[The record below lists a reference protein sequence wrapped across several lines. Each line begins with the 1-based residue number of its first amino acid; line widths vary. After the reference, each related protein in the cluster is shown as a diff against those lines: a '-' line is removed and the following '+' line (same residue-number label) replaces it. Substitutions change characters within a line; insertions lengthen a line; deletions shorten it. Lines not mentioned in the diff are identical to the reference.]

1 MLLRCENIHKS
12 YRLGRTAL
20 PVLRGIDLGIPR
32 GRFVAIM
39 GSSGSGKST
48 LLHVLSGLDVPQ
60 HGQVYFEGK
69 PMFEPEEQRK
79 MPQSR
84 ESGVI
89 DGLDDAPPERRLGP
103 RHKAGVEFREHSIGL
118 GIVEDRRNRLLNSAF
133 GFVFQFYHLLP
144 EFDVLENVL
153 LPQMVGES
161 IGGWLSGRGEGAS
174 RALDLLERVGL
185 ADRLRHRPNELS
197 GGERQRV
204 AIARAL
210 MNEPTILFADE
221 PTGNLDAR
229 TGRGIFDL
237 LKDLNQSGQT
247 MVMVTH
253 DRDLAGQADEV
264 VHITDGRIQ

>member
-1 MLLRCENIHKS
+1 MSSGLLRCENIHKS
-12 YRLGRTAL
+12 YQLGRTVL
-20 PVLRGIDLGIPR
+20 PVLRGISLNIPR

-60 HGQVYFEGK
+60 RGQVYYQGQ
-69 PMFEPEEQRK
+69 PMFEPEGRRR
-79 MPQSR
+79 MPQGRETGPGGGEEQETSDSR
-84 ESGVI
+84 PVSSERPVA
-89 DGLDDAPPERRLGP
+89 DGIL
-103 RHKAGVEFREHSIGL
+103 
-118 GIVEDRRNRLLNSAF
+118 EDRRNRLLNSAY

-153 LPQMVGES
+153 LPQMVGKS
-161 IGGWLSGRGEGAS
+161 IGGWLERRGEGAA
-174 RALDLLERVGL
+174 RALDLLDRVGL
-185 ADRLRHRPNELS
+185 GDRLRHRPNELS

-210 MNEPTILFADE
+210 MNEPAVLFADE

-237 LKDLNQSGQT
+237 LRGLNQSGQT

-253 DRDLAGQADEV
+253 DRDLASQADEV
-264 VHITDGRIQ
+264 VQLTDGRIQ